1 MSFQYLTNVPLKDA
15 KEKYI
20 EVLLA
25 HGFGA
30 QEENI
35 SVLDACH
42 RVSAKPVY
50 AVICAPHYNASAMD
64 GIAVMAKATFGA
76 TETTPVILEKDQY
89 IFLDTGDPL
98 PDNCDA
104 VIMVEDIVELDG
116 DDKGKVKIFH
126 SAVPFQ
132 HVRQIGEDI
141 CQGEMIIPSFTTIT
155 PAAIGSMLAGGV
167 LEVAVLKKPLVGII
181 PTGDE
186 IVPPSSCPK
195 SGDIMEFNS
204 AIFSSMLQDWGAET
218 KVYPICKD
226 TLSLVTG
233 ALETALEE
241 CDMVL
246 LNAGSSAGREDFSV
260 QSVRAVGEV
269 VYHGIA
275 IKPGKPAILG
285 HKKDKV
291 ILGVPGY
298 PVSGIIVIE
307 EFLKPLLELY
317 TKRKTVEPV
326 YQEAS
331 LSRPIVSGV
340 KYQEFIRVRMGHVEG
355 RYIATPLQ
363 RGSGVISS
371 FMKADGILA
380 LPQGVEGCAVGESVS
395 IRLLQPLSKIQNSLV
410 AIGSHDPLLDELSDM
425 LHVQDESLHMISS
438 HAGSMGGIMAV
449 KRREAHLGGIHLLDE
464 TDGSYNTSYV
474 KKYFPQGGVSLI
486 EVTGREQGFM
496 VAKDNPK
503 NITCLEDLYADNI
516 SYVNRQKGS
525 GTRILFDYSNKQ
537 AGLDP
542 TKIYGYGRE
551 ELTHTSV
558 AAQIALG
565 SADVGMGIYAA
576 AKMFGLDFIPVC
588 TEQYAFIVPDYAL
601 QTPMV
606 QKVLEILQSAAFKE
620 KLLALGGY
628 SVNQPGRVIVC

>member
-1 MSFQYLTNVPLKDA
+1 MSFQYLTNVPLSEA
-15 KEKYI
+15 KEKYM

-25 HGFGA
+25 QGFGA
-30 QEENI
+30 QEECI
-35 SVLDACH
+35 SVLESCH
-42 RVSAKPVY
+42 RVSSKPVY
-50 AVICAPHYNASAMD
+50 AAICAPHYNASAMD
-64 GIAVMAKATFGA
+64 GIAVLAKNTFGA
-76 TETTPVILEKDQY
+76 TETTPVILSSDQY
-89 IFLDTGDPL
+89 VFLDTGDPL
-98 PDNCDA
+98 PEACDA
-104 VIMVEDIVELDG
+104 VIMIEDIVQLD
-116 DDKGKVKIFH
+116 DSQVKIFQ

-141 CQGEMIIPSFTTIT
+141 CQGEMIIPSHTAIS

-167 LEVAVLKKPLVGII
+167 LEVTVLKKPLVGII

-186 IVPPSSCPK
+186 IVPPSCNPQ

-204 AIFSSMLQDWGAET
+204 AIFSSMLKDWGAET

-226 TLSLVTG
+226 KLDIITQ

-241 CDMVL
+241 CDMVI
-246 LNAGSSAGREDFSV
+246 LNAGSSAGREDFSA
-260 QSVRAVGEV
+260 QSVRNVGEV
-269 VYHGIA
+269 LYHGIA

-285 HKKDKV
+285 HRKQQV

-307 EFLKPLLELY
+307 ELLKPLIELFNKH
-317 TKRKTVEPV
+317 TTAEPI
-326 YQEAS
+326 YQEAT

-363 RGSGVISS
+363 RGSGVVSS
-371 FMKADGILA
+371 FMKADGIMV
-380 LPQGVEGCAVGESVS
+380 LPQGVEGCAAGENVS
-395 IRLLQPLSKIQNSLV
+395 IKLLQPLAKIQNSLV

-425 LHVQDESLHMISS
+425 LHVQHDSLHMISS

-464 TDGSYNTSYV
+464 EDGSYNVSYV

-496 VAKDNPK
+496 VAKGNPK
-503 NITCLEDLYADNI
+503 NISSIEDLYADGI
-516 SYVNRQKGS
+516 RFVNRQKGS
-525 GTRILFDYSNKQ
+525 GTRILFDYSNKTVH
-537 AGLDP
+537 LDP
-542 TKIYGYGRE
+542 TKIYGYERE
-551 ELTHTSV
+551 EFTHTSV

-576 AKMFGLDFIPVC
+576 AKMFNLDFIPVC
-588 TEQYAFIVPDYAL
+588 VEQYDFIIPDYAL
-601 QTPMV
+601 ETPMV
-606 QKVLEILQSAAFKE
+606 QKVLEILQSQAFKD
-620 KLLALGGY
+620 KLQALGGY
-628 SVNQPGRVIVC
+628 IVKQPGRVYSL

>member
-1 MSFQYLTNVPLKDA
+1 MSFQYLTNIPLQEA
-15 KEKYI
+15 KEKYVQ
-20 EVLLA
+20 VLKEN
-25 HGFGA
+25 GFGA
-30 QEENI
+30 GVERIN
-35 SVLDACH
+35 VVNACH

-50 AVICAPHYNASAMD
+50 AAICAPHYNASAMD
-64 GIAVMAKATFGA
+64 GIAVVAKDTFGA
-76 TETTPVILEKDQY
+76 TETTPVILSANQY
-89 IFLDTGDPL
+89 MVLDTGDAL
-98 PDNCDA
+98 PDCFDA
-104 VIMVEDIVELDG
+104 VIMVEDIVRLDA
-116 DDKGKVKIFH
+116 DAVKIFQ

-141 CQGEMIIPSFTTIT
+141 CQGEMIIPSHTPIN

-167 LEVAVLKKPLVGII
+167 LTVEVLKKPVVGII

-186 IVPPSSCPK
+186 IVPPSDNPQ

-204 AIFSSMLQDWGAET
+204 AIFSAMLRDWGAEP

-226 TLSLVTG
+226 KLDGITA

-260 QSVRAVGEV
+260 QSIKNVGEV

-285 HKKDKV
+285 HRKNQV

-307 EFLKPLLELY
+307 ELLKPLMELFTKSPSSPTLE
-317 TKRKTVEPV
+317 
-326 YQEAS
+326 QEAT

-340 KYQEFIRVRMGHVEG
+340 KYEEFVRVRMGHVEG

-363 RGSGVISS
+363 RGSGVVSS
-371 FMKADGILA
+371 FMKADGIMTI
-380 LPQGVEGCAVGESVS
+380 PRGVEGYAAGEDVS
-395 IRLLQPLSKIQNSLV
+395 IRLLQPLAKIQNSLV

-425 LHVQDESLHMISS
+425 LHVQDDALHMISS

-464 TDGSYNTSYV
+464 EDGSYNVSYV

-496 VAKDNPK
+496 VAKGNPK
-503 NITCLEDLYADNI
+503 NIASIEDLYAEGI
-516 SYVNRQKGS
+516 RFVNRQKGS
-525 GTRILFDYSNKQ
+525 GTRILFDYSNKS
-537 AGLDP
+537 AGLDAS
-542 TKIYGYGRE
+542 KIYGYERE
-551 ELTHTSV
+551 EFTHTSV

-576 AKMFGLDFIPVC
+576 AKMFNLDFIPVC
-588 TEQYAFIVPDYAL
+588 VEQYDFIVPDYAMES
-601 QTPMV
+601 PMV
-606 QKVLEILQSAAFKE
+606 QKVLHILQSPVFKE

-628 SVNQPGRVIVC
+628 IVNEPGRVYSL